1 MAIILRACK
10 KLMSVQF
17 SRKPKKMVTETTHMG
32 DPKEEQL
39 FLGERVRKGHSEC
52 LANKKTVTVQPAG
65 KDQSV

>member
-17 SRKPKKMVTETTHMG
+17 SREPKKMVTGTTHMG

-52 LANKKTVTVQPAG
+52 LANKKTVTVQPTG